1 MAKSSASKRP
11 FFGWFVIAA
20 GFLLMATCYATF
32 VDCASLFQSHIVT
45 DLGLFVADYN
55 TAVAMQSVSGIVG
68 ALVIGRLTDKASA
81 RTLGVVTVLVSCLA
95 LVGFSFVTASW
106 QLCILYAFVG
116 LVIIS
121 GTRMLVSVLASNWFV
136 ERRGLALSIALSGSG
151 VGGAIISPVVSSL
164 ILSQGWRQTYLILAV
179 FCLVVALPG
188 IVAFFATRPADKGML
203 PYGAK
208 VDGEADASAVA
219 SAAMTGV
226 GWKALRTAPAFWLM
240 VAGFVI
246 MGFVNGC
253 IMTNFITSITQVTV
267 DGNVVVLG
275 GHDRVWA
282 GSMLSIN
289 MVVVM
294 VCKIV
299 VGGMYDRFN
308 PNLVTALG
316 SAACL
321 LAGVGLCF
329 PATDWGP
336 VMATVVFGFGT
347 CMGTVAPP
355 VLVARQFGTRDV
367 GTVVGVVTALEML
380 GMAIG
385 QSSSGAIFDATLS
398 FMPVWGTVM
407 VGSVLMCALIVA
419 STKVPQPKAAAAFD
433 SAIE

>member
-1 MAKSSASKRP
+1 MTQSSASKRP

-32 VDCASLFQSHIVT
+32 VDCASLFQSHIVE
-45 DLGLFVADYN
+45 DLGLYVADYN
-55 TAVAMQSVSGIVG
+55 TAVAMQSISGIIG

-81 RTLGVVTVLVSCLA
+81 RTLGVITVLVSCLA
-95 LVGFSFVTASW
+95 LVGFSFVTATW
-106 QLCILYAFVG
+106 QLCVLYAFVG

-179 FCLVVALPG
+179 FCLIFALPG
-188 IVAFFATRPADKGML
+188 ILAFFATRPADKGLL

-208 VDGEADASAVA
+208 PEGHDVASDVA
-219 SAAMTGV
+219 SAAMTGA
-226 GWKALRTAPAFWLM
+226 GWKALRFSPAFWLL
-240 VAGFVI
+240 VAGFVV

-253 IMTNFITSITQVTV
+253 IMTNFITSITQVTI
-267 DGNVVVLG
+267 DGSTIVLG

-316 SAACL
+316 SLACF

-336 VMATVVFGFGT
+336 IMATVVFGFGT

-355 VLVARQFGTRDV
+355 VLVARQFGTRDI

-380 GMAIG
+380 GLAIG
-385 QSSSGAIFDATLS
+385 QSLSGAIFDATLS

-407 VGSVLMCALIVA
+407 AGSVLMCVLIIL
-419 STKVPQPKAAAAFD
+419 STKVPQPKVEEAPEPAGK
-433 SAIE
+433 